1 MRHYCPASVVTRP
14 ASLRSL
20 AEFYKKQLAKRLL
33 LARSSSDDAERSM
46 IAKLKLRRSKLEAA
60 LASSS
65 PGGAPEGGTM
75 KLFGDAALAVYKRV
89 RLEERAAATCVGCQ
103 AQCDPAGEPDA
114 DGKWRCAACVAA
126 EARAVEHAAQEKVCR
141 GAWARVTM
149 DQVRRLALQTL
160 GT

>member
-1 MRHYCPASVVTRP
+1 MRAQQ
-14 ASLRSL
+14 A
-20 AEFYKKQLAKRLL
+20 AAK
-33 LARSSSDDAERSM
+33 AAGEADDDAAEAAAHAA
-46 IAKLKLRRSKLEAA
+46 IAALKLRRSKREAA

-75 KLFGDAALAVYKRV
+75 KLFGDAALAVYARV

-141 GAWARVTM
+141 GAWARATM
-149 DQVRRLALQTL
+149 DQVRHLALQTL